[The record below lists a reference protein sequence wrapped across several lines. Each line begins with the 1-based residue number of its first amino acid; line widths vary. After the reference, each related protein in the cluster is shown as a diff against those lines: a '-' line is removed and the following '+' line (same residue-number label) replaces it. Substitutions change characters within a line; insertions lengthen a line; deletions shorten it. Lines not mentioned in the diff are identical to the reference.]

1 MRIQKRKILAQVFP
15 PQSEF
20 LNLVS
25 LWTEQQTPTP
35 QRPLAVPLN
44 SSLLFPTI
52 FLFCSTDLFFVAL
65 AQIFFSHNLLFRDST
80 FPSLAEGGM
89 LTKMDTR
96 EDIEQVGEKIYEGEK
111 LEIKRGQKRVKYLKN
126 W

>member
-1 MRIQKRKILAQVFP
+1 MRIKKRTILAQVFP

>member
-44 SSLLFPTI
+44 SSLLLLLFPTI
-52 FLFCSTDLFFVAL
+52 FLFCSTDLFFIAL
-65 AQIFFSHNLLFRDST
+65 AQILFLFRDST

-96 EDIEQVGEKIYEGEK
+96 EDIEQVGEKIY
-111 LEIKRGQKRVKYLKN
+111 
-126 W
+126 

>member
-1 MRIQKRKILAQVFP
+1 MRNQKRKILAQVFP

-52 FLFCSTDLFFVAL
+52 FLFCSTDLFFIAL
-65 AQIFFSHNLLFRDST
+65 AQIYLLFRDST

-96 EDIEQVGEKIYEGEK
+96 EDIEQVGEKIY
-111 LEIKRGQKRVKYLKN
+111 
-126 W
+126 